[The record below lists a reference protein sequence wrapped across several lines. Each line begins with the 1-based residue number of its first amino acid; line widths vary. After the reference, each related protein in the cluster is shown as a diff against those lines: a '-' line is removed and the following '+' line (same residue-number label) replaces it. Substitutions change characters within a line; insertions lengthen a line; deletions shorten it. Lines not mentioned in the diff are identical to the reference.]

1 MAFSPR
7 TVSLQGQKAPDS
19 FIEEAVTVS
28 SVLAHCPTNMSL
40 AKSVYHL
47 LFRRTSTF
55 AVTIM
60 VGAVLFER
68 IFDQGGDAIFEQMNR
83 GVSWCF
89 ACFNAC
95 FTLTLL
101 AEGEAKLM
109 LAKLARPLNQ
119 KFAFIDSSCL
129 LMCCLTLPAV

>member
-1 MAFSPR
+1 MACPLVRYPCRVNNALLS
-7 TVSLQGQKAPDS
+7 
-19 FIEEAVTVS
+19 EEAVTAS
-28 SVLAHCPTNMSL
+28 SVPAHCPTNMSL

-60 VGAVLFER
+60 VGAVFFER
-68 IFDQGGDAIFEQMNR
+68 IFDQGGDAIFEQLNR

-89 ACFNAC
+89 GCFNAC
-95 FTLTLL
+95 CTLTLL
-101 AEGEAKLM
+101 AEGEAELT

-119 KFAFIDSSCL
+119 ENPF
-129 LMCCLTLPAV
+129 